1 MASRKDPAKLT
12 RRERQIMDVIY
23 ELERASVA
31 EVRERLPDPPGYSAV
46 RALLAKLETKGHVRH
61 RQDGPRYV
69 YLAVMPRAA
78 ARERAVNHLVRVFF
92 DNSPAKAVNALLS
105 RSDSLS
111 EEEIAELSQA
121 IEKARKRGQ

>member
-1 MASRKDPAKLT
+1 MAKKDATKLT

-46 RALLAKLETKGHVRH
+46 RALLAKLEAKGHVRH

-69 YLAVMPRAA
+69 YLAVLPRAA
-78 ARERAVNHLVRVFF
+78 AQERAVSRLVRVFF
-92 DNSPAKAVNALLS
+92 DNSPAKAVNALLAT
-105 RSDSLS
+105 SDSLS
-111 EEEIAELSQA
+111 DTEIAELTDA
-121 IEKARKRGQ
+121 IEKARRRGQ